1 MRVRVGF
8 ALVLLMV
15 STIPIAWAT
24 GGHASIASIDVN
36 GPDVG
41 PGPIEVGVNLSLDSG
56 DLANLT
62 LAVNVSDVT
71 GDVVHAIE
79 ANITLTEAMRW
90 TNSTP
95 VLQPGTYT
103 IDVTLSGQVSSAI
116 PTGHGLNFSLETVI
130 ERPLDVRVREPSM
143 WVIDGRNDTG
153 GITSNSSLRDGD
165 RLVAQVPVQNSGGV
179 PWNGT
184 LAARLDGSSV
194 HVFPDAVV
202 ALAPHQ
208 TQIVVLESPFGLQA
222 GTYHLNVSINATGDG
237 NRSDE
242 MHNLT
247 IVVDPPP
254 RPSLTVGLESVSD
267 VEHGVVATW
276 NLTMQ
281 NHGERPWSGWVNCS
295 IGSDVGTSSG
305 RLTLPVGQVITSQ
318 VNLTARAGAL
328 TCLLDGTRQAT
339 NGASSVSQTLDLP
352 VARFSSAG
360 EALPMLSIGTHE
372 GDSWEAALLVMNR
385 GNRSGNAFLTVEL
398 DNMTHVGASIE
409 IPPGGVGDLRVMAN
423 LGAGVHVGDW
433 SVGSTDG
440 LVDGGLNGTLTA
452 DVLSPQRVTTMLTM
466 DAWSPDRTTGDIW
479 IDLSEGASREV
490 SMIIEFLPVDGPV
503 RRCSE
508 QILLLDAGRRHLD
521 VDLPAIWE
529 QGDMRASVITSWTTA
544 PESILQMRAS
554 LDDARPIATIDQTT
568 VQAAEPMADDVVEV
582 TMVLSNRGESLL
594 PAGSITIHDGLRRPL
609 GVVPTPEMGVGS
621 TNEVTLDITWPPEQL
636 VTLDLLWMVG
646 EIEVIEEVSVTS
658 GAVEPSESTQSGVN
672 GRSVIAGVGVGLG
685 VLMLMVIIRVWR
697 AAAPNPVVNRQG
709 HDEETDPSSQPEAI
723 PPNVEVGCPECA
735 QTLRVPG
742 TYQGRIRCPACDHR
756 FQVDSKDQP
765 NTAPDVVEG
774 SSSKEAQVT
783 TTTTA
788 EEPEASSSSD
798 VIACPSCTARLKVP
812 LERRPTRARCPA
824 CRTEFRALE
833 SKDS

>member
-1 MRVRVGF
+1 M
-8 ALVLLMV
+8 
-15 STIPIAWAT
+15 W
-24 GGHASIASIDVN
+24 
-36 GPDVG
+36 
-41 PGPIEVGVNLSLDSG
+41 
-56 DLANLT
+56 
-62 LAVNVSDVT
+62 
-71 GDVVHAIE
+71 
-79 ANITLTEAMRW
+79 
-90 TNSTP
+90 
-95 VLQPGTYT
+95 
-103 IDVTLSGQVSSAI
+103 
-116 PTGHGLNFSLETVI
+116 
-130 ERPLDVRVREPSM
+130 ERRSR
-143 WVIDGRNDTG
+143 
-153 GITSNSSLRDGD
+153 
-165 RLVAQVPVQNSGGV
+165 
-179 PWNGT
+179 
-184 LAARLDGSSV
+184 
-194 HVFPDAVV
+194 
-202 ALAPHQ
+202 
-208 TQIVVLESPFGLQA
+208 
-222 GTYHLNVSINATGDG
+222 YH
-237 NRSDE
+237 
-242 MHNLT
+242 
-247 IVVDPPP
+247 P
-254 RPSLTVGLESVSD
+254 
-267 VEHGVVATW
+267 
-276 NLTMQ
+276 
-281 NHGERPWSGWVNCS
+281 
-295 IGSDVGTSSG
+295 
-305 RLTLPVGQVITSQ
+305 
-318 VNLTARAGAL
+318 
-328 TCLLDGTRQAT
+328 
-339 NGASSVSQTLDLP
+339 
-352 VARFSSAG
+352 
-360 EALPMLSIGTHE
+360 
-372 GDSWEAALLVMNR
+372 
-385 GNRSGNAFLTVEL
+385 
-398 DNMTHVGASIE
+398 
-409 IPPGGVGDLRVMAN
+409 GVGDRVMAN

-544 PESILQMRAS
+544 PESILQMTAS

-735 QTLRVPG
+735 QTLRSRELSGSHPMSGVRPPVPSRQ
-742 TYQGRIRCPACDHR
+742 QG
-756 FQVDSKDQP
+756 SP

-774 SSSKEAQVT
+774 SSSKEAGHDHHHSRGT
-783 TTTTA
+783 RGL
-788 EEPEASSSSD
+788 SSSD
-798 VIACPSCTARLKVP
+798 VMAVHPATI
-812 LERRPTRARCPA
+812 EGPTRTQTNARPVPCLQNRVPSPRIQGVLTSEPSRWSWWA
-824 CRTEFRALE
+824 TSRSSRTNTSNPCSSSTKRTPMRGFVQGSWQIIWTCHLNR
-833 SKDS
+833 